1 MHAQSCG
8 TLVSIFVQ
16 LFFRK
21 TSNTID
27 LNSTEVNY
35 SFLQESVMIPL
46 WLNLE
51 VTHVVSA
58 WSHWSEALYM
68 HLAGGEAWEIESL
81 FQKWV

>member
-1 MHAQSCG
+1 
-8 TLVSIFVQ
+8 
-16 LFFRK
+16 
-21 TSNTID
+21 
-27 LNSTEVNY
+27 
-35 SFLQESVMIPL
+35 MIPL